1 MSGLILKNGY
11 VYDPLNGIKGE
22 KMDICIENG
31 KIVEEVSDAK
41 VIDCSGKVVMPG
53 GVEIHSH
60 LAGGKVNVGR
70 MLRPEDHLKNVYP
83 KTKLTRAANGY
94 STPSTFLTGYLY
106 AKLGYTTAFTA
117 ALPPL
122 MARHTHEELHDIP
135 MLDKGALTLMGN
147 NWFIMRYLKRG
158 DVELAAA
165 FVAWLLK
172 AVKGYAIKVVNP
184 GGGEAWG
191 WGRDVR
197 SLDDPVPHF
206 DITPREIISGLVKV
220 NEMLALPHSI
230 HLHANNLGRVGNF
243 STTLETMQVPNG
255 TKPTRERQVLQ
266 LTHAQFHSYG
276 GDSWKNFASEAE
288 SIAKAV
294 NSNENVIIDIGQVV
308 FGDTTTMTAD
318 GPMEY
323 YLSSLT
329 GLKWANK
336 NIELETS
343 PGVTPFV
350 YSKRSP
356 VSAVQWAV
364 GLELAL
370 HINDAWKVLLTTD
383 HPNGAPFFKY
393 PTIIAWLMS
402 SKYREETMKEVH
414 SAAQKNTTL
423 ATIDREYDFYEIAT
437 ITRAGQA
444 KSLGI
449 QETKGHLGVGA
460 DADVAVYDINPEEI
474 DPSRDYKLIEE
485 KFARTS
491 YTIKGGEIVVKDG
504 EIVKV
509 VQGKTLYID
518 ARVDESLEREVMRDI
533 DYYFKRFYSV
543 NLANYP
549 VQEVYLTNPTPVQI
563 DATNVR

>member
-1 MSGLILKNGY
+1 MRLILKNGF
-11 VYDPLNGIKGE
+11 VFDPINGINGE
-22 KMDICIENG
+22 RMDICIENG
-31 KIVEEVSDAK
+31 KIVEEVEHAK
-41 VIDCSGKVVMPG
+41 VIDCSGKMVLPG

-60 LAGGKVNVGR
+60 IAGGKVNAGR
-70 MLRPEDHLKNVYP
+70 LLRPEDHIKNVIP

-117 ALPPL
+117 AMPPL

-147 NWFIMRYLKRG
+147 NWFVMRYLKRG
-158 DVELAAA
+158 DLELAAA
-165 FVAWLLK
+165 FAAWLLR
-172 AVKGYAIKVVNP
+172 AAKGYAIKVVNP

-197 SLDDPVPHF
+197 NLDDPVPHF
-206 DITPREIISGLVKV
+206 DITPREIISGLAKV
-220 NEMLALPHSI
+220 NEMLSLPHSI
-230 HLHANNLGRVGNF
+230 HLHANNLGRVGNYV
-243 STTLETMQVPNG
+243 TTLETMELANG
-255 TKPTRERQVLQ
+255 TKPARERQVVQ
-266 LTHAQFHSYG
+266 LTHVQFHSYG
-276 GDSWKNFASEAE
+276 GDSWRTFASEAE

-294 NSNENVIIDIGQVV
+294 NSNENVIIDVGQVV

-329 GLKWANK
+329 GLKWSNR
-336 NIELETS
+336 NIELETA

-356 VSAVQWAV
+356 VAAVQWAI

-370 HINDAWKVLLTTD
+370 HVKDPFKVLLTTD
-383 HPNGAPFFKY
+383 HPNGAPFFRY

-402 SKYREETMKEVH
+402 SRYREETMREVH
-414 SAAQKNTTL
+414 GAAQRNTTL
-423 ATIDREYDFYEIAT
+423 ASIDREYDFYEVAAV
-437 ITRAGQA
+437 TRAGQA
-444 KSLGI
+444 KSLGLA
-449 QETKGHLGVGA
+449 EKGHLGVGA
-460 DADVAVYDINPEEI
+460 DADVAVYDLNPEEV
-474 DPSRDYKLIEE
+474 DASRDYKLVEE
-485 KFARTS
+485 KFARAS
-491 YTIKGGEIVVKDG
+491 CTIKGGEVVVKDG

-518 ARVDESLEREVMRDI
+518 AKVDEGLERELMRDL

-549 VQEVYLTNPTPVQI
+549 VQEVYLTNPTPI
-563 DATNVR
+563 KLNTEVR

>member
-1 MSGLILKNGY
+1 MKLILKNGF
-11 VYDPLNGIKGE
+11 VYDPINGINGE
-22 KMDICIENG
+22 RMDICIQDG
-31 KIVEEVSDAK
+31 KIVEDVENGRI
-41 VIDCSGKVVMPG
+41 IDCSGKLIMPG

-60 LAGGKVNVGR
+60 IAGGKVNTGR
-70 MLRPEDHLKNVYP
+70 IMRPEDHIKNVFP
-83 KTKLTRAANGY
+83 KTGVTRAANGY

-106 AKLGYTTAFTA
+106 SKLGYTCAFTA
-117 ALPPL
+117 AMPPL

-147 NWFIMRYLKRG
+147 NWFVMRYLKRG

-165 FVAWLLK
+165 FAAWLLR
-172 AVKGYAIKVVNP
+172 AAKGYAIKVVNP

-220 NEMLALPHSI
+220 NEMLSLPHSI
-230 HLHANNLGRVGNF
+230 HLHANNLGRVGNYV
-243 STTLETMQVPNG
+243 TTLETMELADG
-255 TKPTRERQVLQ
+255 AKPARERQTVQ
-266 LTHAQFHSYG
+266 LTHVQFHSYG
-276 GDSWKNFASEAE
+276 GDSWRTFASEAE

-294 NSNENVIIDIGQVV
+294 NSKDNVIVDIGQVV

-329 GLKWANK
+329 GLKWSNR

-343 PGVTPFV
+343 PGVTPFI
-350 YSKRSP
+350 YSKHSP
-356 VSAVQWAV
+356 VSSVQWAV

-370 HINDAWKVLLTTD
+370 HIKDPFNVLLTTD

-402 SKYREETMKEVH
+402 AKYREETMKEVH
-414 SAAQKNTTL
+414 RAAQRNTTL

-437 ITRAGQA
+437 VTRAGQA
-444 KSLGI
+444 KSLGL
-449 QETKGHLGVGA
+449 EEKGHLGPGA
-460 DADVAVYDINPEEI
+460 DADVAVYDINPEEV
-474 DPSRDYKLIEE
+474 DPGRDYRLIEE

-491 YTIKGGEIVVKDG
+491 YTIKSGEVLVKDG
-504 EIVKV
+504 EIVRV
-509 VQGKTLYID
+509 VNGRTLYVD
-518 ARVDESLEREVMRDI
+518 AQVDESLERELMRDL

-549 VQEVYLTNPTPVQI
+549 VQEVYLTNPTPIKVE
-563 DATNVR
+563 TGVR